1 MTMRCVVVPVVV
13 VSDMIVFVVA
23 TMSRMCLVVVCMVML
38 VVMRVPLLAPTGRK
52 EQCCRKTSQRFDIYI
67 HISLIFTITNQPQRY
82 KNIFATKLQRC
93 F

>member
-13 VSDMIVFVVA
+13 VNGMIVFVVA

-52 EQCCRKTSQRFDIYI
+52 ERGRTQEGECR
-67 HISLIFTITNQPQRY
+67 
-82 KNIFATKLQRC
+82 
-93 F
+93 